1 MGRAPD
7 HLYRRPQ
14 SAGEPVAK
22 LVGIF
27 GGTLGRRGIGCRNL
41 GYRREYR
48 VCAGPFFNAAQQSIA
63 SHRTLYAFEGGKDIA
78 AYGDDRGPPDFPGAR
93 SGEKNLALGAAAEDR
108 A

>member
-7 HLYRRPQ
+7 HLYGRPQ

-48 VCAGPFFNAAQQSIA
+48 GCAGPFFNAAQQSIA
-63 SHRTLYAFEGGKDIA
+63 SHRTLYALEGRKDIV
-78 AYGDDRGPPDFPGAR
+78 AYRDDGGSPDFPGAR
-93 SGEKNLALGAAAEDR
+93 SDKKDLALGAAAED
-108 A
+108 